1 MATTFGQIE
10 ARTGT
15 LLYFAIAIAQES
27 SACLVHNTYDNG
39 FFTMQISR
47 LLRRLRNDFQ
57 LSIITLMALLGVIG
71 ITPYAIYRLAT
82 GNYLVGLADSVIVAS
97 TVFAVIYAWRTGDTV
112 KPGIYLATIFSVGST
127 LIAINLGING
137 LFWIY
142 PLILFNFF
150 MVSPTKALLAT
161 VLVLSALLGYGK
173 LNPGTLFESDYQMVS
188 FLVTSMIA
196 STLSFIFA
204 YRTSSQRDKLQQ
216 LAIHD
221 PLTGARN
228 RRAMNEE
235 LKIAASI
242 YRRHGSSYGVLVMD
256 LDHFKLINDNHG
268 HQAGDQVLVDFVEL
282 IKSSS
287 RKEDRLFRF
296 GGEEFLLLLPKTER
310 SGLLAAAQ
318 HLQQQ
323 VAQHLRGPGGAVTMS
338 AGGAILR
345 RGEHWDS
352 MLQRADQR
360 LYLAKNSGRN
370 CIVVDDSVSPVNSLL
385 TP

>member
-1 MATTFGQIE
+1 M
-10 ARTGT
+10 R
-15 LLYFAIAIAQES
+15 
-27 SACLVHNTYDNG
+27 
-39 FFTMQISR
+39 ISR

-57 LSIITLMALLGVIG
+57 LSIITLMGLFGVIG
-71 ITPYAIYRLAT
+71 ITPYAVYRLAT
-82 GNYLVGLADSVIVAS
+82 GNYLVGSADTVIVVS
-97 TVFAVIYAWRTGDTV
+97 TVLAVLYAWRTGDTIN
-112 KPGIYLATIFSVGST
+112 PGIYLATIFSAGAT
-127 LIAINLGING
+127 LIAINLGVNG

-150 MVSPTKALLAT
+150 MVSPAKALLAT
-161 VLVLSALLGYGK
+161 ILVLITLVGYGQLK
-173 LNPGTLFESDYQMVS
+173 PGSVFESDYQMVS
-188 FLVTSMIA
+188 FLVTSMMA
-196 STLSFIFA
+196 STLSFVFA
-204 YRTSSQRDKLQQ
+204 YRTSSQRDQLQQ

-242 YRRHGSSYGVLVMD
+242 YRRHGNSYGVLVMD
-256 LDHFKLINDNHG
+256 LDHFKRINDSHG

-296 GGEEFLLLLPKTER
+296 GGEEFLLLLPNTER
-310 SGLLAAAQ
+310 AGLMAAAQ

-338 AGGAILR
+338 VGGAILR
-345 RGEHWDS
+345 RDEHWEN
-352 MLQRADQR
+352 MLQRADER
-360 LYLAKNSGRN
+360 LYRAKNAGRD
-370 CIVVDDSVSPVNSLL
+370 CIVIDDGVDKTSSLPI
-385 TP
+385 T